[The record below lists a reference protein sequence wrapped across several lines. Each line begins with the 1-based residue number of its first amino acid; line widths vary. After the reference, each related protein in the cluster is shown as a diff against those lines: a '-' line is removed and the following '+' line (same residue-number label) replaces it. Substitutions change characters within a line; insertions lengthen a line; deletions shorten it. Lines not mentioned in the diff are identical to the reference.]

1 MLFRSVAAAAPA
13 APSGPATYQALVA
26 LVEASGKRVL
36 AHRLQE
42 EASVA
47 RWAPPEIGL
56 HLRRPFD
63 LRELAIAFR
72 EATGTDWIVTS
83 EETAAA
89 PTLREQEVTAENVA
103 RDAVLADPI
112 VAAALAAFPGA
123 KLTDDF
129 EQRSAVR

>member
-1 MLFRSVAAAAPA
+1 LAPA
-13 APSGPATYQALVA
+13 APNGPDSYRDLVA
-26 LVEASGKRVL
+26 LVDASGKRML

-42 EASVA
+42 EASVV

-83 EETAAA
+83 EDTSA
-89 PTLREQEVTAENVA
+89 TLSLRELELADETRA
-103 RDAVLADPI
+103 RDAVLAHPI
-112 VAAALAAFPGA
+112 VTAALAGFPGA
-123 KLTDDF
+123 ELTEF
-129 EQRSAVR
+129 SKARSAMK